1 MSLPLIFE
9 KSRVDAVALNKKES
23 SLYVGQSKDIIDAN
37 VVGYEIEILF
47 LCLSKYL
54 SCLASIKELLC
65 HVFWLYDG
73 HKIALT

>member
-9 KSRVDAVALNKKES
+9 KSRVDAVALNIKES
-23 SLYVGQSKDIIDAN
+23 SLYVGQSKDMIDAN
-37 VVGYEIEILF
+37 VVGCEIF

-65 HVFWLYDG
+65 HVFWLYAD
-73 HKIALT
+73 HKTALT

>member
-37 VVGYEIEILF
+37 VVGLNAP
-47 LCLSKYL
+47 CGV
-54 SCLASIKELLC
+54 C
-65 HVFWLYDG
+65 DG
-73 HKIALT
+73 YSV